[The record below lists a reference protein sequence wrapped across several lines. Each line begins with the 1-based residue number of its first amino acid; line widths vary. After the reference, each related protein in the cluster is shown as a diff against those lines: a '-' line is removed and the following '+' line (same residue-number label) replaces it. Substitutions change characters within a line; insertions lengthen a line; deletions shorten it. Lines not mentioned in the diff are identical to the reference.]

1 MFNVEC
7 PGFFCFSDTIA
18 EQDLS
23 DLIVPPPQCKF
34 VLILFLA
41 LAGSLC
47 FLFSK
52 LEKLRA
58 KFINMVIIP
67 EVLHWPFFSHTS
79 SECFS
84 IPSSTGYCPCIRKP
98 WCLASEK
105 AVT

>member
-67 EVLHWPFFSHTS
+67 EVLHWPFISHS
-79 SECFS
+79 GECFS
-84 IPSSTGYCPCIRKP
+84 IPSSPCIRKP